1 VTTST
6 RVPTT
11 LGRVTVEAEQRLAAA
26 GVLTPRVDARWLVMH
41 ACGVDPWRFPDAW
54 VDAEAAR
61 RLDDVLRRRV
71 AREPLQLVVGDTGFC
86 DLTVRCRA
94 GVFVPRPETEVLAM
108 RAVEAANRHDAP
120 LIVEP
125 CTGSGAVAA
134 VLLAHVPGAH
144 VVATDV
150 DPAAVALA
158 EENLARVRAGTSG
171 RPAARGAS
179 AQVRLGDLLTP
190 VPPDLRGHV
199 DVLVAN
205 PPYLPVSD
213 ARQWEPEVHHDPPT
227 ALVGGPDGHEVV
239 DRLLAEAGSWLAPGG
254 TLLVEIDARRAPA
267 ALKQATTAGLLD
279 AQLVDDLTGAPRVLR
294 ARMPDPSVPNRA
306 RADRGVRS

>member
-1 VTTST
+1 VTIAT
-6 RVPTT
+6 RLPTT
-11 LGRVTVEAEQRLAAA
+11 LGRVTAEAEERLAAA
-26 GVLTPRVDARWLVMH
+26 GVPTPRVDARWLVVH
-41 ACGVDPWRFPDAW
+41 ACGEDPWRFPEAR
-54 VDAEAAR
+54 VDAEAAG
-61 RLDDVLRRRV
+61 RLDDALRRRV

-108 RAVEAANRHDAP
+108 RAVEAARRHDAP
-120 LIVEP
+120 LVLEP

-158 EENLARVRAGTSG
+158 EENLARVRAGTCA

-179 AQVRLGDLLTP
+179 AQVRLGDLLAP
-190 VPPDLRGHV
+190 VPPGLRGQV

-205 PPYLPVSD
+205 PPYLPASD
-213 ARQWEPEVHHDPPT
+213 AGQWLPEVHHDPPD
-227 ALVGGPDGHEVV
+227 ALIGGPGGHEVV
-239 DRLLAEAGSWLAPGG
+239 DRLLAEAGGWLAPGG
-254 TLLVEIDARRAPA
+254 TVLIEIDARRARA
-267 ALKQATTAGLLD
+267 AVREATTAGLVD
-279 AQLVDDLTGAPRVLR
+279 AQLVDDLTGTPRVLH
-294 ARMPDPSVPNRA
+294 ARMPDRSTPDRTRV
-306 RADRGVRS
+306 DRGVRS